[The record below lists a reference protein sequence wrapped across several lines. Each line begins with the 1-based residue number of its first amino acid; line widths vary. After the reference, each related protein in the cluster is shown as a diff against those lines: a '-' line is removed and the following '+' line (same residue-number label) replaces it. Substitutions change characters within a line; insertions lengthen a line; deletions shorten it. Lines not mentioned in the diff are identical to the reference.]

1 MRRSSLQLVS
11 GAVALALSTLVASEI
26 LAAPAVVNTQVSRV
40 ALFKN
45 GLAFFIRQGELP
57 ARAGPVQVGPL
68 PAASHGTLWLSFSPA
83 VSFANLSTGEE
94 SALEQRDAVSLPE
107 LLRAN
112 VGKKVRVLFGSNDSL
127 EGLLKAYQRAG
138 KPSPPNPYLEAEA
151 RFLPQPGSEVVIL
164 ETESGMV
171 AFPPG
176 SVSRIIF
183 LETPLLQVTQEGSRV
198 SLTGEL
204 VKTAPNQALTVS
216 YLSKGLTWAPSYV
229 IDVSQPKQGLLS
241 AKAEIINE
249 VEDLKDVSV
258 DLVTGY
264 PYLQFSDIVSPLARR
279 ENLTAFLNALGS
291 GSSSDRSRRE
301 YGALTQQVM
310 YNVGEMRAMPAQ
322 STMPGYGTA
331 ATGVTAEDLFL
342 YPLQK
347 VTLARDHTGYYPLFS
362 EKVAYEHVY
371 EWEIPDYV
379 TEQEQYRRTEQPQ
392 GTPQVV
398 WHSLRLTNSTQLP
411 WTTAPAETMLEGQIL
426 GQAMMPYTPPGGEA
440 LVKITQATS
449 VHAAENELET
459 NREVNAL
466 QRYGYSYDRIT
477 VEGKL
482 LLHNF
487 KDEAVTVKVT
497 KTVTGEVQ
505 TSTPEAKVDK
515 LAKGLRAE
523 NPRSRLTWEIPLAA
537 GAETEITYLYRV
549 LIRR

>member
-1 MRRSSLQLVS
+1 MRRSALQLVS

-68 PAASHGTLWLSFSPA
+68 PAASHGTLWLRFSPA

-94 SALEQRDAVSLPE
+94 SALEQRDAVSIPE

-127 EGLLKAYQRAG
+127 EGLL
-138 KPSPPNPYLEAEA
+138 
-151 RFLPQPGSEVVIL
+151 
-164 ETESGMV
+164 M

-176 SVSRIIF
+176 SGSRIIF
-183 LETPLLQVTQEGSRV
+183 LETPLLQGTQEGSRV

-310 YNVGEMRAMPAQ
+310 
-322 STMPGYGTA
+322 
-331 ATGVTAEDLFL
+331 
-342 YPLQK
+342 
-347 VTLARDHTGYYPLFS
+347 
-362 EKVAYEHVY
+362 
-371 EWEIPDYV
+371 
-379 TEQEQYRRTEQPQ
+379 
-392 GTPQVV
+392 
-398 WHSLRLTNSTQLP
+398 
-411 WTTAPAETMLEGQIL
+411 
-426 GQAMMPYTPPGGEA
+426 
-440 LVKITQATS
+440 
-449 VHAAENELET
+449 
-459 NREVNAL
+459 
-466 QRYGYSYDRIT
+466 
-477 VEGKL
+477 
-482 LLHNF
+482 
-487 KDEAVTVKVT
+487 
-497 KTVTGEVQ
+497 
-505 TSTPEAKVDK
+505 
-515 LAKGLRAE
+515 
-523 NPRSRLTWEIPLAA
+523 
-537 GAETEITYLYRV
+537 
-549 LIRR
+549 